1 MTEPRSG
8 HVYLVGAGPGD
19 PDLITVRGQRLLAGA
34 DAVVHDFMVHPDLL
48 ARARADAEVF
58 CVGKQAG
65 RHTMEQ
71 DHINALLVNLGRA
84 GKSVCR
90 LKGGDPYVFG
100 RGGEEALAL
109 VQAGIPFE
117 VVPGVTSAVAAPAA
131 AGIPVTHRG
140 LARAFHVITGHA
152 PAAGQAPPVLPG
164 PGEGTLV
171 FLMGLGRMGLLA
183 DQLAERGW
191 PADTPA
197 AAVSKG
203 TLPDQRVVTGT
214 VSDIAARVRD
224 AGLVSPAILVV
235 GDVVALHPLL
245 SGSGHPVPGASEDI

>member
-1 MTEPRSG
+1 MNEPFPGR
-8 HVYLVGAGPGD
+8 VYLVGAGPGD
-19 PDLITVRGQRLLAGA
+19 PDLITVRGQRVLSAA

-48 ARARADAEVF
+48 ARARADADVF

-71 DHINALLVNLGRA
+71 DHINALLVDLGRA

-109 VQAGIPFE
+109 ARAGIPFE
-117 VVPGVTSAVAAPAA
+117 VVPGVTSAVAVPAA

-140 LARAFHVITGHA
+140 LARAFHVITGHS
-152 PAAGQAPPVLPG
+152 PAAGQDPPVLPG
-164 PGEGTLV
+164 PNEGTLV
-171 FLMGLGRMGLLA
+171 FLMGLRRLDILA
-183 DQLAERGW
+183 DQLLKRGW
-191 PADTPA
+191 PLETPA
-197 AAVSKG
+197 AVISQG
-203 TLPDQRVVTGT
+203 TLAGQTTVTGT
-214 VSDIAARVRD
+214 LANVAALA

-235 GDVVALHPLL
+235 GDVVTLRRQLAEPPPHPALPE
-245 SGSGHPVPGASEDI
+245 GG